1 MINSNNFNQTIQTTQ
16 SAFSFWISFRGSLI
30 LSFLFQNA
38 NVTTKTN
45 FLLIK
50 AGHNIYSCDQLQ
62 RSGLPLKLHKLQVGC
77 PQTIPSINNSS
88 ISAINSV
95 QNTQHPSSNEWFF
108 QPVNHLFVQDKKW
121 RKEHIPPSFYLFLP
135 PTEPPKRSSLS
146 QSEKPATKQKR
157 PQKNKTQIYFNW

>member
-108 QPVNHLFVQDKKW
+108 PTRKSSICSRQEMKERTHTPILLPFPPANRTTETLF
-121 RKEHIPPSFYLFLP
+121 SF
-135 PTEPPKRSSLS
+135 T
-146 QSEKPATKQKR
+146 
-157 PQKNKTQIYFNW
+157 I